1 MIYSLK
7 AEISAWKFGKKL
19 LQIMCLGAPGLGTPC
34 CGNSGVRGLSVES
47 IRVIN
52 ELSNICHLM
61 LVMLH
66 GLMCVPYIID
76 EQVEAV
82 RSEMA
87 ETVAR
92 LETELSEL
100 QQSRTALQQDS
111 AQQLESLE
119 RLRCENAELQQR
131 VSIMLCYASLPL

>member
-1 MIYSLK
+1 
-7 AEISAWKFGKKL
+7 
-19 LQIMCLGAPGLGTPC
+19 
-34 CGNSGVRGLSVES
+34 
-47 IRVIN
+47 
-52 ELSNICHLM
+52 M

-119 RLRCENAELQQR
+119 RLRRENAELQQR